1 MGGHGRNDKPQRQ
14 HRNRKPTIDKGDIYA
29 VTNRVESLDVDG
41 DGSEDLRMTHTV
53 TRNDELFF
61 QSEAVWYG
69 IDRDIAKGF
78 AEQFSDLL
86 ADDEVLGDFGE
97 LVHHWR
103 RQNKAMAK
111 IMKAGAAMAAA
122 IGEPAPADTDD

>member
-14 HRNRKPTIDKGDIYA
+14 HRNRKPRIDKGDLYA
-29 VTNRVESLDVDG
+29 VTNRVESLDLDA

-69 IDRDIAKGF
+69 IDSELATAF
-78 AEQFSDLL
+78 AAQFADLL
-86 ADDEVLGDFGE
+86 AEEEAVGDFGE

-103 RQNKAMAK
+103 RQNKAMSK
-111 IMKAGAAMAAA
+111 IMQAGALIAAK
-122 IGEPAPADTDD
+122 IGEPASDDD